1 MAKEQP
7 LKFTKK
13 TIDDIMTFMKAG
25 WKSNAE
31 VGLKLCGDE
40 RDMKLGPLC
49 FGEVCAVEIR
59 DCGDKPLLGSLHT
72 HPHSQ
77 PLLNDGDIMSGAVA
91 REKVM
96 CICGNT
102 KAPGIALDLEK
113 PQPFE
118 NLACRCAKIDLDK
131 EAYDKIGEI
140 FDDHKDAIVSEVKK
154 IKEENKELERGGL
167 GWRLREDPMA
177 TRAHRKMMEE
187 AKPYLKKVLEKAKY
201 QAIALK
207 E

>member
-1 MAKEQP
+1 MANEESI
-7 LKFTKK
+7 KFTKK
-13 TIDDIMTFMKAG
+13 TLDDILVFMKTG

-31 VGLKLCGDE
+31 IGVKLCGDE
-40 RDMKLGPLC
+40 KDIQLGPLC
-49 FGEVCAVEIR
+49 FGEVCAVDIR
-59 DCGDKPLLGSLHT
+59 NCGDKPLVGSLHT

-77 PLLNDGDIMSGAVA
+77 PFLNDGDVMSGAVA
-91 REKVM
+91 GEKVM

-118 NLACRCAKIDLDK
+118 DLACRCAKIDSDK
-131 EAYDKIGEI
+131 EAYHKIHEI
-140 FDDHKDAIVSEVKK
+140 FDNHKDAIVSEVEK

-167 GWRLREDPMA
+167 GWRLREHPMA

-187 AKPYLKKVLEKAKY
+187 AQPYIKKVLKKAKY
-201 QAIALK
+201 QTFPVK